1 MSLETPSLIDNFP
14 PNTLLATLEELL
26 PETTSWDIATGTFD
40 IGSLL
45 ALGELWQP
53 IKPVRI
59 LMGDETTRRTRKE
72 LLNATFQQADD
83 GIEIAK
89 EEDDFPT
96 MTGLEAIRQALA
108 SRQIQARVYH
118 RAKFHAKAHILKTQD
133 EAIDHALI
141 GSSNFTRPGLLENV
155 ELNLLTADS
164 TQVAYLREWFE
175 RLWHDADAVTPELIK
190 VIERHLRA
198 FTPFEVW
205 AKALYEYFAGKESP
219 LTDWE
224 ENESVVFPILSR
236 YQQDGYRQARWIA
249 ERWGGM
255 SLCDSTGLG
264 KTYIGLMLLEYHL
277 YHGDRILL
285 IVPKSAR
292 KSVWERDI
300 NRYLY
305 PRYRL
310 ACREHLQIHNHT
322 DFGREGT
329 VPKDVLE
336 YYRDYYPIVLVD
348 EAHHFRTP
356 WANRSKVLRELLE
369 SERSKIAYFITATPI
384 NNSVLDLYHLINY
397 IARGRQNYFASL
409 GIHNLRRHFKSLEDQ
424 LDELVRSNGSA
435 DLQTAALDKD
445 IMRTDRLLKSIVIQR
460 SRKYAQESERRSG
473 KEVLFPE
480 RQKPRVTQYSL
491 RKVYANL
498 YDDLRNAFSKEE
510 PLLSLAVYNADAFKK
525 EVADLE
531 IINRNRQVIGLI
543 RVLLLKRLESSCI
556 AFEASL
562 EDLLRRMAAFLSQY
576 APDLWEQW
584 QSQNSGLWETIRAH
598 HEQRITEDEPDAEV
612 EEGNE
617 LDDIEVRPLG
627 KPEDY
632 RFDDLM
638 QKVQQDMDTLATLLN
653 GVHQHFKP
661 DNDDKL
667 NRLIHILRTDKELK
681 NGKVVIFTEF
691 RDTARYLL
699 RALRDNHGFVDVE
712 EMDSTR
718 KIDRE
723 EVIKRFA
730 PYYNCSEE
738 ELPRYNNRQIRFLIS
753 TDVLSEGLNL
763 QDASLIINYDL
774 HWNPV
779 RLMQRIGRVDRRL
792 DQEMERLLGRSQPVK
807 VFVYN
812 FLPPDELEDLL
823 HIYRRVTGKL
833 LRISKTL
840 GIEAP
845 LLTPEDEWET
855 LRLFN
860 EKYEGEESV
869 EEQLHLELEQIR
881 YDYPQL
887 WEELPSL
894 PRRIFTGKKGETAQG
909 LFCAYRFPNL
919 QDPSVPGEIMWY
931 FRLAESGEIREN
943 DKLRE
948 IADAVRCH
956 YGTPRVNKA
965 SAQDLKAWR
974 LEIEKRVKE
983 HLKTLQAPM
992 GAKATLICWMEVC

>member
-1 MSLETPSLIDNFP
+1 MSPETPSLIDNFP

-26 PETTSWDIATGTFD
+26 PGTTSWDIATGTFD

-72 LLNATFQQADD
+72 LLDATSRQADG
-83 GIEIAK
+83 GIEVAK

-96 MTGLEAIRQALA
+96 MIGLEAIRQALA
-108 SRQIQARVYH
+108 SKQIQGRVYH

-133 EAIDHALI
+133 KATDHALI

-155 ELNLLTADS
+155 ELNLLTADA
-164 TQVAYLREWFE
+164 TQVTYLKDWFD
-175 RLWHDADAVTPELIK
+175 RLWSDADAVAPELIK

-249 ERWGGM
+249 ESWGGA
-255 SLCDSTGLG
+255 SICDSTGLG
-264 KTYIGLMLLEYHL
+264 KTYITLMLLEYYL

-292 KSVWERDI
+292 ESVWERAI
-300 NRYLY
+300 RRYLH
-305 PRYRL
+305 PSYRL
-310 ACREHLQIHNHT
+310 ACQEHLKIHNHT

-329 VPKDVLE
+329 VPQEVLE
-336 YYRDYYPIVLVD
+336 YYRDYYPIVMVD

-356 WANRSKVLRELLE
+356 SANRSRMLRRILAD
-369 SERSKIAYFITATPI
+369 SGHPKTTYFVTATPI
-384 NNSVLDLYHLINY
+384 NNTVLDLYHLINY
-397 IARGRQNYFASL
+397 IARDRQNYFASL

-424 LDELVRSNGSA
+424 LDTLVRSDGSA
-435 DLQTAALDKD
+435 DLQTAAQDAD
-445 IMRTDRLLKSIVIQR
+445 IMRTDHLLKGIIIQR
-460 SRKYAQESERRSG
+460 SRKYAQESEKRSG

-480 RQKPRVTQYSL
+480 RQKPKVIPYSL
-491 RKVYANL
+491 RKVYVNL
-498 YDDLRNAFSKEE
+498 YDELRATFSREE
-510 PLLSLAVYNADAFKK
+510 PLLSLAVYNPDVFSK
-525 EVADLE
+525 EVADPE

-543 RVLLLKRLESSCI
+543 RVLLLKRLESSCV

-576 APDLWEQW
+576 APEEWEQW
-584 QSQNSGLWETIRAH
+584 QSEHSELWETVRTH
-598 HEQRITEDEPDAEV
+598 HQQRTNEDEPDAEV

-632 RFDDLM
+632 RFNELM
-638 QKVQQDMDTLATLLN
+638 KEIQKDMNTLASLIN
-653 GVHQHFKP
+653 GVHRHFKP
-661 DNDDKL
+661 ENDKKL
-667 NRLIHILRTDKELK
+667 SSLVDILRTDEELK
-681 NGKVVIFTEF
+681 KGKVAIFTEF

-699 RALRDNHGFVDVE
+699 RELRDKHRFTGIE

-718 KIDRE
+718 KVNRE

-730 PYYNCSEE
+730 PYYNCSED
-738 ELPRYNNRQIRFLIS
+738 ELSPYRNRQIRLLIS

-792 DQEMERLLGRSQPVK
+792 EPELENLLGQKQPVK

-812 FLPPDELEDLL
+812 FLPPEEIEDLL
-823 HIYRRVTGKL
+823 HVHQRVTGKL

-845 LLTPEDEWET
+845 VLTPEDDWEA

-860 EKYEGEESV
+860 EKYEGQES
-869 EEQLHLELEQIR
+869 R
-881 YDYPQL
+881 
-887 WEELPSL
+887 
-894 PRRIFTGKKGETAQG
+894 T
-909 LFCAYRFPNL
+909 C
-919 QDPSVPGEIMWY
+919 
-931 FRLAESGEIREN
+931 RL
-943 DKLRE
+943 
-948 IADAVRCH
+948 
-956 YGTPRVNKA
+956 
-965 SAQDLKAWR
+965 
-974 LEIEKRVKE
+974 
-983 HLKTLQAPM
+983 
-992 GAKATLICWMEVC
+992 